1 MDMPSIRL
9 PNIQTKYK
17 VIAAIGIIALVF
29 GYYYDHAYKPH
40 AKKIE
45 DLQSELLTL
54 EDTLKIIK
62 TLEYPDVKTD
72 QAILS
77 KIQIKKNSFL
87 SQIDGHESKLA
98 NKNQFSKILEQITR
112 LSYDVGFD
120 IKALEPKEF
129 TLKQDYNSM
138 YLNMEVNSRFQNL
151 LDFLERLKE
160 LPVFPESIYIDIRER
175 PNLGIRLNLSILA
188 R

>member
-1 MDMPSIRL
+1 MDMPAINL

-17 VIAAIGIIALVF
+17 VIAALGIIALCL

-40 AKKIE
+40 AEKIE
-45 DLQSELLTL
+45 GLESELLTV
-54 EDTLKIIK
+54 EDTLKIIR
-62 TLEYPDVKTD
+62 TLEYSDTKTD
-72 QAILS
+72 PEILS
-77 KIQIKKNSFL
+77 NIKAKKNAVL
-87 SQIDGHESKLA
+87 MGIEKYESKLA
-98 NKNQFSKILEQITR
+98 NKNQFSKILEQIAL

-138 YLNMEVNSRFQNL
+138 SLNMEVNSQFQSL

-160 LPVFPESIYIDIRER
+160 MPVFPESIYIEVSER
-175 PNLGIRLNLSILA
+175 PNLVIRLNLAILA

>member
-1 MDMPSIRL
+1 MDMPSISL

-17 VIAAIGIIALVF
+17 VIAIIGVIALCL

-40 AKKIE
+40 AQKIE
-45 DLQSELLTL
+45 GLESELLTL
-54 EDTLKIIK
+54 DDTLKIIK
-62 TLEYPDVKTD
+62 TLEYPDLKTD
-72 QAILS
+72 EAILS
-77 KIQIKKNSFL
+77 KIQAKKNFL
-87 SQIDGHESKLA
+87 LGDIEKYESKLA
-98 NKNQFSKILEQITR
+98 NKNQFSKILEQIAR

-138 YLNMEVNSRFQNL
+138 SLNMEVNSRFQNL
-151 LDFLERLKE
+151 LDFLERIKE
-160 LPVFPESIYIDIRER
+160 MPIFPESIYIDIRER